1 MKTIL
6 SLRTQAAKGFIG
18 GLALLL
24 FSACSPQYTVTVKCD
39 ATSNGKQA
47 FIIDLTT
54 EKPLDS
60 VVVSHDKAIFKGR
73 CNDAK
78 LCQLFVDSPYG
89 ESAVFIL
96 EGGNITIDPPNR
108 TVAGTPQNDSLQSF
122 YSDVKEIQ
130 EKFFA
135 RHQALAESGTG
146 TEEQDIALQKE
157 MMEAFGSISA
167 HYVEAMPGSRVAT
180 YALANWLNM
189 LVGGDEFD
197 KTAALV
203 TSDDLKYPM
212 IARCIDENKKLNATK
227 VGSMFTDFTII
238 NGNIDGTSVSL
249 SDYVGKGKYVLVD
262 FWASWCGPCRAE
274 TPNLKAIYKQFAGEN
289 FEIVSVAVWDKRD
302 DTLKAIEEEQLPW
315 PQIIDAGQIPTNIY
329 GISGIPQIMLF
340 GPDGTILARDLRGD
354 RMKQFIASTLKK
366 QLNE

>member
-24 FSACSPQYTVTVKCD
+24 FSACTPQYTVTVKCD

-60 VVVSHDKAIFKGR
+60 VVVSNDKAIFKGR

-96 EGGNITIDPPNR
+96 EGGNITIDPPNW

-262 FWASWCGPCRAE
+262 FWASWCAPCRGGIPGIKE
-274 TPNLKAIYKQFAGEN
+274 LYKEYGGEN
-289 FEIVSVAVWDKRD
+289 FEVVSVAVWDKREA
-302 DTLKAIEEEQLPW
+302 TLKALEEEQMPW
-315 PQIIDAGQIPTNIY
+315 PQIIDAQDIPANIY
-329 GISGIPQIMLF
+329 GFTGIPQVILF
-340 GPDGTILARDLRGD
+340 SPEGNIIARDLHGKAID
-354 RMKQFIASTLKK
+354 EAVEKALGK
-366 QLNE
+366 